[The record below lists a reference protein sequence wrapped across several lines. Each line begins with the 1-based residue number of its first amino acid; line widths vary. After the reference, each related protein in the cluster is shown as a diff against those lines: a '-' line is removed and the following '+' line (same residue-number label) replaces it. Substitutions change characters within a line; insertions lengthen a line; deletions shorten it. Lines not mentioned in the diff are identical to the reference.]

1 MTACMRTFTLQN
13 GRTKVP
19 AKTIV
24 YKNKAKFDKSLLN
37 DIDTGVVYEKF
48 NKQYNVLQRL
58 LDSPIGTGVYG
69 AYRFYLD
76 GRFNLFFIRS
86 DEPLNPNDFNP
97 EYNGSRGVYY
107 LKGNTVR
114 YDLFAPSNGL
124 GWIGKSTGNFTFSGD
139 TLYVNDDD
147 ISRRGVEIY
156 IKRKLPPEYFKHKAD
171 W

>member
-13 GRTKVP
+13 GRTDVP

-37 DIDTGVVYEKF
+37 VIDTGVVYEEF
-48 NKQYNVLQRL
+48 NQRYNVLQRL
-58 LDSPIGTGVYG
+58 DSHIETSVYG

-76 GRFNLFFIRS
+76 GCFNLFSIRRNT
-86 DEPLNPNDFNP
+86 PLNPNDFNP
-97 EYNGSRGVYY
+97 EYNGKRGVYY
-107 LKGNTVR
+107 LKENTVR
-114 YDLFAPSNGL
+114 YDLFAEINQV
-124 GWIGKSTGNFTFSGD
+124 GWTGKLTGSFTFSED
-139 TLYVNDDD
+139 TLYVKSD